1 MEKRK
6 QLGTRSVNL
15 HTHSPP
21 LASHGQDHVGVLCN
35 GTQWLQCDPAQ
46 ERESET

>member
-15 HTHSPP
+15 HTQSPP